1 MNYGLQQRIDGSVF
15 TLRPF
20 GLYITLRKKLRKI
33 SESER
38 NGAPVYT
45 RDFPIRDPKRVRSAK
60 FSWQN
65 LKLVQSLKYVKMKKK
80 YLTTTNDKTR
90 FLLQQQAELR
100 IQISSVVK
108 KFYFAQG
115 CRYLQVQNY
124 GLFYVGPGACPY
136 GIPSFEPCT
145 SALRLKVFSWKRI
158 KLALLTNKKAIR
170 SSSFSLDQ
178 MDKRTFPVGLFTK
191 TKKLHK

>member
-1 MNYGLQQRIDGSVF
+1 MNYGLQQRIKGSDF

-20 GLYITLRKKLRKI
+20 QLYIDLQKLIKI
-33 SESER
+33 NESER
-38 NGAPVYT
+38 NGAPVFT

-65 LKLVQSLKYVKMKKK
+65 LKLVQSLKNVKIKKK
-80 YLTTTNDKTR
+80 YLTTTNFKTR
-90 FLLQQQAELR
+90 FLLQQLAELR

-158 KLALLTNKKAIR
+158 TLALLTNKKAI
-170 SSSFSLDQ
+170 SFSSFSLDP